1 MVFQNNQPVTRKI
14 ETPQGTRWELPT
26 DLNTRVAA
34 KTNEIQKKKLC
45 QKKKFNTWQRAF
57 LQWRFELE
65 L

>member
-1 MVFQNNQPVTRKI
+1 MTRKI